1 MRIDKTIHHKT
12 KLFAVGFYIFLTVL
26 CLSDRI
32 SAQPLILQDSSGNEI
47 GRYEKS
53 AALVILSAQYNPP
66 WTPLS
71 GLNEFGKDLTNT
83 LESLDFDV
91 VTLENPKGK
100 EFHESL
106 LEFFN
111 NYGRYVNSRVL
122 VYYAGHCGRIK
133 TKFGVSNAEYLIPT
147 DAPSLKKDPIWFR
160 ENALSMYRLDH
171 YLRKL
176 GAKHILSIFEGCSKG
191 LSLEKDDIIYSG
203 PIKADKFEPSREVIF
218 INSQNGEER
227 KIRQGLIEGLKG
239 AADLWRDGTLTTL
252 ELVAYLNKGI
262 AEERWG
268 RVKMVY
274 GKLKGYALK
283 QGTLIF
289 PLTSKTEKEI
299 EESKPDLPKDVA
311 ELEIEEPEPK
321 IIEEEQSNVFSHRGE
336 TIINWP
342 DEEVGV
348 VGSQPPITEHNVTGS
363 NELVAFED
371 PETLY

>member
-1 MRIDKTIHHKT
+1 MRFDKIIHHKT
-12 KLFAVGFYIFLTVL
+12 KLFAVGFYIFLSVSY
-26 CLSDRI
+26 LSDRI
-32 SAQPLILQDSSGNEI
+32 SAEPLILQDSSGNEI

-53 AALVILSAQYNPP
+53 AALLILSDQYTQP
-66 WTPLS
+66 WAPLPD
-71 GLNEFGKDLTNT
+71 LNEFGKDLTNT
-83 LESLDFDV
+83 LETLGFDV

-100 EFHESL
+100 EFHKSL

-111 NYGRYVNSRVL
+111 NYGRYVDSRVL
-122 VYYAGHCGRIK
+122 VYYAGHCGGIK
-133 TKFGVSNAEYLIPT
+133 TKFGVSNAEYLIPA
-147 DAPSLKKDPIWFR
+147 DAPDLQKDPIWFR

-203 PIKADKFEPSREVIF
+203 SIKADKFEPSREVIF
-218 INSQNGEER
+218 INSKNGDES
-227 KIRQGLIEGLKG
+227 KIRQGLIEGLNG
-239 AADLWRDGTLTTL
+239 AADLWKDGTLTTL

-268 RVKMVY
+268 RIKMVY
-274 GKLKGYALK
+274 GKLKGYAFK
-283 QGTLIF
+283 QGTLII
-289 PLTSKTEKEI
+289 PLASTTEKEI
-299 EESKPDLPKDVA
+299 EEPKPDLPKDIA
-311 ELEIEEPEPK
+311 ELKIEDPEPE
-321 IIEEEQSNVFSHRGE
+321 IIEEEQSNVFSHRGK

-348 VGSQPPITEHNVTGS
+348 VGSQSPITEHNVTGS